1 MRKVKRKITEN
12 GGVFEMVLVV
22 VVGWLFFCFVCLLA
36 CLFVVVCCLLFVVC
50 CLLFVVVVVVVVVVC
65 CLLFVV
71 CCLLVVGCWL
81 LVVVV
86 VAAVVVVCRGGWQS
100 NMQIYT
106 IHGCCNMF
114 GTISEEGWTSAK
126 NSLHLT
132 ELFIRAGD

>member
-12 GGVFEMVLVV
+12 GCVFEMVLVV
-22 VVGWLFFCFVCLLA
+22 VVGWLFCFFVCLFACLFVCLL
-36 CLFVVVCCLLFVVC
+36 
-50 CLLFVVVVVVVVVVC
+50 
-65 CLLFVV
+65 
-71 CCLLVVGCWL
+71 L

-86 VAAVVVVCRGGWQS
+86 AAVVVVVAAAVVVVCRGGWQS

>member
-12 GGVFEMVLVV
+12 GCVFEMVLVV
-22 VVGWLFFCFVCLLA
+22 VVGWLFCFFVCLFACLFVCLL
-36 CLFVVVCCLLFVVC
+36 
-50 CLLFVVVVVVVVVVC
+50 
-65 CLLFVV
+65 
-71 CCLLVVGCWL
+71 L

-86 VAAVVVVCRGGWQS
+86 AAAVVVVAAAVVVVCRGGWQS

>member
-1 MRKVKRKITEN
+1 MV
-12 GGVFEMVLVV
+12 GCFVF
-22 VVGWLFFCFVCLLA
+22 LFVCLFACLFVCLL
-36 CLFVVVCCLLFVVC
+36 
-50 CLLFVVVVVVVVVVC
+50 
-65 CLLFVV
+65 
-71 CCLLVVGCWL
+71 L

-86 VAAVVVVCRGGWQS
+86 VVAAAAAVVVVVAAAAVVVVVCRGGWQS

>member
-12 GGVFEMVLVV
+12 GCVFEMVLVV
-22 VVGWLFFCFVCLLA
+22 VVGWLFCFFVCLFACLFVCLL
-36 CLFVVVCCLLFVVC
+36 
-50 CLLFVVVVVVVVVVC
+50 
-65 CLLFVV
+65 
-71 CCLLVVGCWL
+71 L

-86 VAAVVVVCRGGWQS
+86 AAAVVVVVAAAVVVVCRGGWQS